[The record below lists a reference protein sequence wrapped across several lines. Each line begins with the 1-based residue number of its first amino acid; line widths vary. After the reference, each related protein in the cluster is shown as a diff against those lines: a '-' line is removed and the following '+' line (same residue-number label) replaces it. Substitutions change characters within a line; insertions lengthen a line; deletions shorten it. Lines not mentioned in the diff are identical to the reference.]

1 MPFSQD
7 FQVMSAPSRT
17 YAEALQAPASG
28 TWAGMRRPALVA
40 LALGTGTAYGATG
53 HVTLGLVASGVVC
66 WSFAVAIQLDDFVL
80 AFEAHQVVTVF
91 GFSRAAVLIVH
102 ANRR

>member
-53 HVTLGLVASGVVC
+53 HVTLGLLATGVVC
-66 WSFAVAIQLDDFVL
+66 WSFAVAIQIATAAIVVQSRFSQAAPFARRLDSR
-80 AFEAHQVVTVF
+80 
-91 GFSRAAVLIVH
+91 SRA
-102 ANRR
+102 